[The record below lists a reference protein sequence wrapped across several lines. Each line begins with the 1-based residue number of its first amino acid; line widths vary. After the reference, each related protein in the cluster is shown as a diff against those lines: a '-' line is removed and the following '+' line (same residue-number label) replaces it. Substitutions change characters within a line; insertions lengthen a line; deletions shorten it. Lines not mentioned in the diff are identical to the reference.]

1 MLNRI
6 YMAVILLAVSTFG
19 AKASSLN
26 LGAAIGYNVFVFND
40 FTETNSSSQGKM
52 AVGGNFAPINGGSFT
67 VATNHSAD
75 GVGVYDLVVGGNFT
89 QSSNSVGG
97 GSIFVGGNMTWNN
110 PTLPH
115 NAYVVGS
122 FLNNAN
128 GGSAN
133 GTIYYGGN
141 YLSGVAL
148 SNQQMTVGSIT
159 SPIDFQGAQNVL
171 NALSSSLA
179 DTAANGT
186 IIHKY
191 SSYALNG
198 TDAQSNVF
206 NLTDTTYSG
215 ATITITAPAGST
227 VIVNVPG
234 DADSFNSGS
243 IVLNGV
249 TADHVIFNFYAAK
262 SLSVGSM
269 AFNGTILAPQADFTG
284 GWGQINGQLIAKSAA
299 GTATFNEV
307 LFNGNLDWSNDVT
320 ETTPGGP
327 NGFPGGGSN
336 AIVATPEPASW
347 ALAGLGL
354 AIFGFA
360 RMKRAR
366 VS

>member
-1 MLNRI
+1 
-6 YMAVILLAVSTFG
+6 
-19 AKASSLN
+19 
-26 LGAAIGYNVFVFND
+26 
-40 FTETNSSSQGKM
+40 
-52 AVGGNFAPINGGSFT
+52 
-67 VATNHSAD
+67 
-75 GVGVYDLVVGGNFT
+75 
-89 QSSNSVGG
+89 
-97 GSIFVGGNMTWNN
+97 
-110 PTLPH
+110 
-115 NAYVVGS
+115 VGS

-128 GGSAN
+128 GGSTN

-141 YLSGVAL
+141 YLSGVTL
-148 SNQQMTVGSIT
+148 SHQQMTVGSMT
-159 SPIDFQGAQNVL
+159 SPIDFQGAQNIL
-171 NALSSSLA
+171 DALSSSLA

-227 VIVNVPG
+227 VIVNVAG
-234 DADSFNSGS
+234 DADSFNGGS

-269 AFNGTILAPQADFTG
+269 AFNGTILAPFADFTA
-284 GWGQINGQLIAKSAA
+284 GWGQLNGQLIAKGAA
-299 GTATFNEV
+299 GNFTFNEV
-307 LFNGNLDWSNDVT
+307 LFDGNLDPFSDVT
-320 ETTPGGP
+320 QTTPGGP
-327 NGFPGGGSN
+327 NGVPGGGSN
-336 AIVATPEPASW
+336 VLTPTPEPASW
-347 ALAGLGL
+347 ALAGLSL
-354 AIFGFA
+354 AIFGFV